1 MNVSGNGSWGR
12 QVVWGDV
19 EMKLCHTL
27 RILCYEVVL
36 NSVIG
41 VGLGCS
47 DSRFIAVF
55 N

>member
-1 MNVSGNGSWGR
+1 MGLGAGRLCVGN
-12 QVVWGDV
+12 V
-19 EMKLCHTL
+19 EMKLCHTP
-27 RILCYEVVL
+27 RILRYEVVL

-41 VGLGCS
+41 VGLRCS